1 MSVHPYWGLY
11 LSWGGAKLFARDV
24 VHGYFLNFYVA
35 HGRVA
40 VAEGLVAV
48 LAHDDVQGLAFFVH
62 VVHKVHPAK
71 GDYTLRFHAV
81 AAGHF
86 GMLKGQGVVGT
97 EGDTN
102 VGLLFQGPY
111 HAPFGS
117 AVQIDYAFFITKIHG
132 QHVGLVFGGDDPYKT
147 DVAFANDG
155 FNGGLVGMTYGS
167 PGNSPNR
174 INISEL
180 YIEDGDFV
188 KIQDVSLG
196 YDFVKLFPNLPFSQ
210 ARFYVAGRN
219 LFTFTDYSGMDSE
232 VGYGDDQPFV
242 SGIDLG
248 FYPAPKTYLMGI
260 NLKF

>member
-1 MSVHPYWGLY
+1 MFQNEAQIA
-11 LSWGGAKLFARDV
+11 SWTGGFLQEDAKVVPGDV
-24 VHGYFLNFYVA
+24 IFS
-35 HGRVA
+35 
-40 VAEGLVAV
+40 
-48 LAHDDVQGLAFFVH
+48 
-62 VVHKVHPAK
+62 
-71 GDYTLRFHAV
+71 
-81 AAGHF
+81 
-86 GMLKGQGVVGT
+86 
-97 EGDTN
+97 DTN
-102 VGLLFQGPY
+102 GDGDVTPADKTMIGNPHPDVRIG
-111 HAPFGS
+111 FGINLAYKGFDFS
-117 AVQIDYAFFITKIHG
+117 LSGKGAFGHQILKSYRS
-132 QHVGLVFGGDDPYKT
+132 FGDNEFHNYTT
-147 DVAFANDG
+147 DILGRWTGEGTSNRIPR
-155 FNGGLVGMTYGS
+155 MS

-219 LFTFTDYSGMDSE
+219 LFTFTDYSGMDPE